1 MTTFHRNVVE
11 QTSTGGGKEL
21 SRQGVGYCVAGLALA
36 SLSHAQAAA
45 EPASGG
51 IVELP
56 AIEVTAAAPL
66 GATADVDKTP
76 ARAQTLGA
84 DDIARAP
91 QPDATRAL
99 EQRVPSIAI
108 NNITGN
114 DFQPEL
120 QFRGFTASPEAG
132 AQQGLA
138 VYQNGVRI
146 NEPFSDGVN
155 WDLIPSNAI
164 DRMSVVTNNPA
175 FGLNA
180 LGGAISLTMKNGFTF
195 NGFETD
201 LRLGSFGRRQAGAQY
216 GAQSG
221 AWSTY
226 VAAETISDAGWRQ
239 AGGSEVR
246 RVFGDLGYRA
256 DGGEFH
262 LNVSHALNRF
272 GAAATT
278 PAEMLATNWGAVFTT
293 PQTSRNEMTS
303 AQLTGEWAAS
313 SALKFAGNLYL
324 RSFDQR
330 YVDGNT
336 ADTEACTKKP
346 AKPFF
351 GDICLQDDAFPA
363 GTPTSLFVLRDPAGN
378 PIPQSVLGGGLAGS
392 IDRTYTSA
400 LSWGGGL
407 QATHEGVVAGFH
419 NKLVA
424 GVSLD
429 MARVDF
435 SANSELGVIQPDL
448 SVAGT
453 GILYS
458 TLVNGGVSPVSVG
471 VRKTFAGVYA
481 LDTVDLTD
489 RLSATVGGRYNAA
502 SMDLSDRLG
511 TALNG
516 SYTFNRF
523 NPLAGA
529 TYRLSP
535 QLSAYAGYSEAN
547 RAPTPLEL
555 GCADPNAPCL
565 ISNFLTSDPPLKQ
578 VVSRSWEAGLR
589 GQGEAL
595 GGKYSW
601 SAGLFRATNDDDI
614 VAAPSAIAGRGY
626 FTNAGQTRRQG
637 VELDVGYRRDD
648 WSLGLTYA
656 LVDATFLT
664 PLTLPSPNNPAAD
677 AKGNVTVAPGARLPG
692 VPLHRLKASFDWSVT
707 PKLKFGVDALAT
719 SGFYLVGDPG
729 NANPQQQGYA
739 VVNLRG
745 SYKLTDQVEVYGLI
759 NNALDRRYVTT
770 GGYFD
775 TTSVP
780 ALGLSDPRTLAPAAP
795 RAFYAG
801 VRAKF

>member
-1 MTTFHRNVVE
+1 MSGE
-11 QTSTGGGKEL
+11 ALSGKGFGFWFA
-21 SRQGVGYCVAGLALA
+21 SVALA
-36 SLSHAQAAA
+36 SLSQAMPAAA
-45 EPASGG
+45 QSAGGG

-56 AIEVTAAAPL
+56 TVEVTAAAPL

-76 ARAQTLGA
+76 ARAQNLGA

-99 EQRVPSIAI
+99 EQRVPSIVL

-114 DFQPEL
+114 DFQPEV
-120 QFRGFTASPEAG
+120 QFRGFTASPETG
-132 AQQGLA
+132 APQGLA

-146 NEPFSDGVN
+146 NEPFGNGVN

-180 LGGAISLTMKNGFTF
+180 LGGAIALTMKNGFTF

-201 LRLGSFGRRQAGAQY
+201 LRIGSFGRRQAGVQY

-226 VAAETISDAGWRQ
+226 VAAEAISEAGWRQ

-262 LNVSHALNRF
+262 FNVSHALNRF

-278 PAEMLATNWGAVFTT
+278 PAEMLATNWGAVYTT

-330 YVDGNT
+330 FVDGNT

-351 GDICLQDDAFPA
+351 GDICLQNDAFPA
-363 GTPTSLFVLRDPAGN
+363 GTPTSLFALRDPAGN
-378 PIPQSVLGGGLAGS
+378 PIPLSILGGGLAGS

-407 QATHEGVVAGFH
+407 QATHDDTFAGFK
-419 NKLVA
+419 NRLVA

-429 MARVDF
+429 MSRVDF
-435 SANSELGVIQPDL
+435 SANSELGVVQPDL
-448 SVAGT
+448 TVAGT
-453 GILYS
+453 GVQYH
-458 TLVNGGVSPVSVG
+458 TLVGGGVAPVSVG
-471 VRKTFAGVYA
+471 VRNAFIGLYA
-481 LDTVDLTD
+481 LDTLDLTD
-489 RLSATVGGRYNAA
+489 RLSATLGGRFNSAGVTLN
-502 SMDLSDRLG
+502 DKLG

-516 SYTFNRF
+516 SYTFTRF
-523 NPLAGA
+523 NPMAGA
-529 TYRLSP
+529 TYKFSP
-535 QLSAYAGYSEAN
+535 ELVAYAGYSEAN

-555 GCADPNAPCL
+555 GCADPTAPCL
-565 ISNFLTSDPPLKQ
+565 ISNFLTSDPPRRQ
-578 VVSRSWEAGLR
+578 VVSRTWEAGLR
-589 GQGEAL
+589 GQRDAF
-595 GGKYSW
+595 GGKVSW
-601 SAGLFRATNDDDI
+601 SAGVFTATNDDDI
-614 VAAPSAIAGRGY
+614 IAAPSVIAGRGY
-626 FTNAGQTRRQG
+626 FTNAGQTRRRG
-637 VELDVGYRRDD
+637 VELEAGYRRDD
-648 WSLGLTYA
+648 WSLSLAYA

-677 AKGNVTVAPGARLPG
+677 ANGNVAVAPGARLPG

-707 PKLKFGVDALAT
+707 PRLKLGVDALAT
-719 SGFYLVGDPG
+719 SGFQLVGDPG
-729 NANPQQQGYA
+729 NVNPPQPGYA

-745 SYKLTDQVEVYGLI
+745 SYKLTDQVEVYGLV
-759 NNALDRRYVTT
+759 NNLFDRRYATT

-775 TTSVP
+775 TTSIP
-780 ALGLSDPRTLAPAAP
+780 AQGFTDPRTLAPAAP